1 VPGRGRLW
9 RHCHNRDMTR
19 FLMSWILSAAALA
32 AAAGLL
38 GEHMNI
44 GAAADTNQ
52 ERIIALAI
60 VALVFSLIN
69 TFVAPVVK
77 MLSLPFIILTL
88 GLFLL
93 VINALLLMLTDW
105 VAGKLDVSFYVESFG
120 WAVLGAIVVSIVN
133 AILGSFAR
141 RV

>member
-1 VPGRGRLW
+1 
-9 RHCHNRDMTR
+9 MTR

-69 TFVAPVVK
+69 TFVAPIAK

-133 AILGSFAR
+133 AILGSFAK

>member
-1 VPGRGRLW
+1 
-9 RHCHNRDMTR
+9 MTR
-19 FLMSWILSAAALA
+19 FLMSWVLSAASLAVA
-32 AAAGLL
+32 AALL

-44 GAAADTNQ
+44 GSAGDTDS

-77 MLSLPFIILTL
+77 TLSLPFIILTL

-93 VINALLLMLTDW
+93 VINALLLLLTDW
-105 VAGKLDVSFYVESFG
+105 IAGKLDVAFFVESFG
-120 WAVLGAIVVSIVN
+120 WAVLGAIVISIVN
-133 AILGSFAR
+133 AVLGAFTKRA
-141 RV
+141 

>member
-1 VPGRGRLW
+1 
-9 RHCHNRDMTR
+9 MTR
-19 FLMSWILSAAALA
+19 FLMSWILSGAALA

-44 GAAADTNQ
+44 GNADDTTQ
-52 ERIIALAI
+52 ERLIALAI

-77 MLSLPFIILTL
+77 TLSLPFIIITL

-93 VINALLLMLTDW
+93 IINALLLLLTDW
-105 VAGKLDVSFYVESFG
+105 IADKLDVSFYVESFG
-120 WAVLGAIVVSIVN
+120 WAVLGAIVISIVN
-133 AILGSFAR
+133 AVLGAFAKR
-141 RV
+141 A

>member
-1 VPGRGRLW
+1 
-9 RHCHNRDMTR
+9 MTR
-19 FLMSWILSAAALA
+19 FLMSWILSGAALA

-44 GAAADTNQ
+44 GNANDTTQ
-52 ERIIALAI
+52 ERLVALAI

-77 MLSLPFIILTL
+77 TLSLPFIIITL

-105 VAGKLDVSFYVESFG
+105 IADKLDVSFYVESFG
-120 WAVLGAIVVSIVN
+120 WAVLGAIVISIVN
-133 AILGSFAR
+133 AVLGSFAKR
-141 RV
+141 A